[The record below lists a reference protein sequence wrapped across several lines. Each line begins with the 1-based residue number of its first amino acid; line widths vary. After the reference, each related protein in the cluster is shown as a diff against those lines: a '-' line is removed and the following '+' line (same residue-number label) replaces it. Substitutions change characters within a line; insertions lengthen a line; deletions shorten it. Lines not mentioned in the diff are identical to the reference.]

1 MRTHSP
7 AAQVICDPILGD
19 APKGLYLPPETAARM
34 KSHLVPLADV
44 LTPNAFEL
52 SWLTGRPAGDVAE
65 AVRAARSL
73 ACRTVVVTSVPVA
86 PDRLATLLVESGE
99 AVATTVAAR
108 VGVPHGTGDLLTGLL
123 AAYLAL
129 GAPPKVALAQSGAV
143 LEAAVAASLGRDDLK
158 VIDVLR
164 RLDEFA
170 PLPVGP
176 VA

>member
-1 MRTHSP
+1 
-7 AAQVICDPILGD
+7 
-19 APKGLYLPPETAARM
+19 
-34 KSHLVPLADV
+34 
-44 LTPNAFEL
+44 
-52 SWLTGRPAGDVAE
+52 
-65 AVRAARSL
+65 
-73 ACRTVVVTSVPVA
+73 
-86 PDRLATLLVESGE
+86 
-99 AVATTVAAR
+99 
-108 VGVPHGTGDLLTGLL
+108 L